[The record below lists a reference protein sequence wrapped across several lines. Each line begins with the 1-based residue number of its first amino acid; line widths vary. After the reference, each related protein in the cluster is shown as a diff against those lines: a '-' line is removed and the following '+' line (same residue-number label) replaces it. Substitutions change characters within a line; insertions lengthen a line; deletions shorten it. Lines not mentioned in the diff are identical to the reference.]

1 MSFLLAHF
9 CLIIYHGNIL
19 LYFGLARFKINK
31 TKKIFFI
38 NLQKIYNTKQST
50 HAIIL
55 NFLQKS

>member
-38 NLQKIYNTKQST
+38 NLQKIYNTK
-50 HAIIL
+50 
-55 NFLQKS
+55 